1 MNQSAPKSV
10 RLQIALFGKVNAGKS
25 SFLNLVAN
33 QDVSITSPIAGT
45 TTDAVEKA
53 MELLPLGPV
62 LFIDCAGYGDN
73 TVLGAER
80 MKKSDI
86 AYSRA
91 DIIVW
96 VTNGADFNDVDR
108 AFLKKCIEEKRAV
121 MVVFNKSDISVP
133 SVEILD
139 EIKALGID
147 NILQINSLD
156 RKSREKTV
164 AIFKQALIN
173 LAPEDFIVNVPLAG
187 DLVPTRSHVV
197 LITPIDIE
205 APKGRLIM
213 PQVQTIRDLLDHDC
227 TVSVVKQNDY
237 VNFLE
242 NLKNPPALV
251 ICDSQV
257 VKKMVAETPADIPC
271 TTFSILFS
279 RLKGDLPLMAKGAM
293 AINSLKDGDKILIA
307 EGCTHHAVEDDI
319 GRVKIP
325 RMIRQFTGKDLHFEV
340 YAGHDYP
347 ENLSEYALVLHCG
360 GCMLNRR
367 ENISRIELAA
377 HLGVPITNYG
387 MAISL
392 TQGVLNRVLSPFL
405 NVVRRE
411 EKNLFICNETVLN

>member
-1 MNQSAPKSV
+1 MSMTAPKSL
-10 RLQIALFGKVNAGKS
+10 RLQIALCGKVNAGKS
-25 SFLNLVAN
+25 TFLNLVAN
-33 QDVSITSPIAGT
+33 QDVSITSNTPGT
-45 TTDAVEKA
+45 TTDVVEKA

-62 LFIDCAGYGDN
+62 LFMDCAGYGDE

-80 MKKSDI
+80 MKKSDL
-86 AYSRA
+86 AYRRA
-91 DIIVW
+91 DIVVW
-96 VTNGADFNDVDR
+96 LTDGEDFNDIDRSFLRKCVDD
-108 AFLKKCIEEKRAV
+108 KRAG

-133 SVEILD
+133 SADILD
-139 EIKALGID
+139 EIRAIGID

-156 RKSREKTV
+156 KSSREKTV
-164 AIFKQALIN
+164 AVFKQALIK

-187 DLVPTRSHVV
+187 DLVEPHSHII

-213 PQVQTIRDLLDHDC
+213 PQVQTIRDLLDHNC
-227 TVSVVKQNDY
+227 TVTVVKQDDY
-237 VNFLE
+237 INVLE
-242 NLKNPPALV
+242 NMKNPPSLV

-257 VKKMVAETPADIPC
+257 VKKMVAETPAEIAC

-279 RLKGDLPLMAKGAM
+279 RLKGDLPLMAQGAM

-325 RMIRQFTGKDLHFEV
+325 RMIRQYTGKDLQFEV

-347 ENLSEYALVLHCG
+347 ENLTEYALILHCG

-367 ENISRIELAA
+367 ENLSRIELAA
-377 HLGVPITNYG
+377 HLGIPITNYG

-392 TQGVLNRVLSPFL
+392 TQGVLDRVLVPFQ
-405 NVVRRE
+405 
-411 EKNLFICNETVLN
+411 KMM

>member
-1 MNQSAPKSV
+1 MNQTAPKSL

-25 SFLNLVAN
+25 SFLNLVAG
-33 QDVSITSPIAGT
+33 QQVSITSPIAGT

-62 LFIDCAGYGDN
+62 LFIDCAGYGDE
-73 TVLGAER
+73 TALGAER
-80 MKKSDI
+80 MKKSDL

-91 DIIVW
+91 DVIVW
-96 VTNGADFNDVDR
+96 LTNASDFGDIDR
-108 AFLKKCIEEKRAV
+108 RFLRKCSDDKRKV
-121 MVVFNKSDISVP
+121 MVVFNKIDLNLPSDDMLAEVKNCGVSDI
-133 SVEILD
+133 L
-139 EIKALGID
+139 L
-147 NILQINSLD
+147 LNSLD
-156 RKSREKTV
+156 SAAREKNI
-164 AIFKQALIN
+164 ASFKQALIK

-187 DLVPTRSHVV
+187 DLVEPHSHVI

-227 TVSVVKQNDY
+227 TVTVVKENDY
-237 VNFLE
+237 CCVLE
-242 NLKNPPALV
+242 NLKNPPSLV

-257 VKKMVAETPADIPC
+257 VKKMVSETPENIPC

-279 RLKGDLPLMAKGAM
+279 RLKGDLPLMTCGAYT
-293 AINSLKDGDKILIA
+293 INNLKDGDKILIA

-325 RMIRQFTGKDLHFEV
+325 RLIRQYTGRDLQFDV
-340 YAGHDYP
+340 YSGHDYP
-347 ENLSEYALVLHCG
+347 ENLKEYALVLHCG

-367 ENISRIELAA
+367 ENLSRIELAA

-392 TQGVLNRVLSPFL
+392 TQGVLDRVLVPFQK
-405 NVVRRE
+405 E
-411 EKNLFICNETVLN
+411 S

>member
-1 MNQSAPKSV
+1 MNRTAPKSL
-10 RLQIALFGKVNAGKS
+10 RLQIALCGKVNAGKS
-25 SFLNLVAN
+25 TFLNLVAN
-33 QDVSITSPIAGT
+33 QDVSITSNTPGT
-45 TTDAVEKA
+45 TTDVVEKA

-62 LFIDCAGYGDN
+62 LFMDCAGYGDE
-73 TVLGAER
+73 TALGAER
-80 MKKSDI
+80 MKKSDL
-86 AYSRA
+86 AYRRA
-91 DIIVW
+91 DIVVW
-96 VTNGADFNDVDR
+96 LTNGADFNDIDRRFLRKCVDD
-108 AFLKKCIEEKRAV
+108 KRAV

-133 SVEILD
+133 SADILE
-139 EIKALGID
+139 EIKTIGID

-156 RKSREKTV
+156 KSSREKTV
-164 AIFKQALIN
+164 AVFKQTLIK

-187 DLVPTRSHVV
+187 DLVEPHSHIV

-213 PQVQTIRDLLDHDC
+213 PQVQTIRDLLDYDC
-227 TVSVVKQNDY
+227 MVSVVKQDDY
-237 VNFLE
+237 VNFLA
-242 NLKNPPALV
+242 NLKTPPSLV

-257 VKKMVAETPADIPC
+257 VKKMAAETPPEIPC

-325 RMIRQFTGKDLHFEV
+325 RLIRQYTGKDLQFDV
-340 YAGHDYP
+340 YSGHDYP
-347 ENLSEYALVLHCG
+347 EDLQKYALVLHCG

-367 ENISRIELAA
+367 ENLSRIELAA
-377 HLGVPITNYG
+377 HLGIPITNYG

-392 TQGVLNRVLSPFL
+392 TQGVLDRVLMPFQ
-405 NVVRRE
+405 
-411 EKNLFICNETVLN
+411 KMM

>member
-1 MNQSAPKSV
+1 MKQSAPKSL

-25 SFLNLVAN
+25 SFLNLVAAQN
-33 QDVSITSPIAGT
+33 VSITSPVAGT

-73 TVLGAER
+73 TVLGSER
-80 MKKSDI
+80 MKKSDL

-91 DIIVW
+91 DVIVW
-96 VTNGADFNDVDR
+96 ITNADDFNDIDR
-108 AFLKKCIEEKRAV
+108 TFLEKCVSEKRQV
-121 MVVFNKSDISVP
+121 MVVFNKMDISVP
-133 SVEILD
+133 QSDLLAEVKSI
-139 EIKALGID
+139 GIE

-156 RKSREKTV
+156 TGDRDKYL
-164 AIFKQALIN
+164 AGFKQALIK
-173 LAPEDFIVNVPLAG
+173 LAPEDFVVNVPLAG
-187 DLVPTRSHVV
+187 DLVPAHSHII

-227 TVSVVKQNDY
+227 TVTVVKEND
-237 VNFLE
+237 FKSALE

-257 VKKMVAETPADIPC
+257 VKKMAAETPESIPC

-279 RLKGDLPLMAKGAM
+279 RLKGDLPLMARGAYT
-293 AINSLKDGDKILIA
+293 INDLQDGDTILIA

-325 RMIRQFTGKDLHFEV
+325 RMIRQYTGKNINVEV
-340 YAGHDYP
+340 YSGHDYP
-347 ENLSEYALVLHCG
+347 SDIEKYALIIHCG

-367 ENISRIELAA
+367 ENVSRIQFAA
-377 HLGVPITNYG
+377 QKGIPITNYG

-392 TQGVLNRVLSPFL
+392 TQGILPRVLKPFG
-405 NVVRRE
+405 
-411 EKNLFICNETVLN
+411 ID

>member
-1 MNQSAPKSV
+1 MNRTAPKSL
-10 RLQIALFGKVNAGKS
+10 RLQIALCGKVNAGKS
-25 SFLNLVAN
+25 TFLNLVAN
-33 QDVSITSPIAGT
+33 QDVSITSNTPGT
-45 TTDAVEKA
+45 TTDVVEKA

-62 LFIDCAGYGDN
+62 LFMDCAGYGDE
-73 TVLGAER
+73 TALGAER
-80 MKKSDI
+80 MKKSDL
-86 AYSRA
+86 AYRRA
-91 DIIVW
+91 DIVVW
-96 VTNGADFNDVDR
+96 LTNGADFNDIDRRFLRKCVDD
-108 AFLKKCIEEKRAV
+108 KRAV

-133 SVEILD
+133 SADILE
-139 EIKALGID
+139 EIKTLGID

-156 RKSREKTV
+156 KSSREKTV
-164 AIFKQALIN
+164 AVFKQTLIK

-187 DLVPTRSHVV
+187 DLVEPHSHIV

-213 PQVQTIRDLLDHDC
+213 PQVQTIRDLLDYDC
-227 TVSVVKQNDY
+227 MVSVVKQDDY
-237 VNFLE
+237 VNFLA
-242 NLKNPPALV
+242 NLKTPPSLV

-257 VKKMVAETPADIPC
+257 VKKMAAETPPEIPC

-347 ENLSEYALVLHCG
+347 EDLQKYALVLHCG

-367 ENISRIELAA
+367 ENLSRIELAA
-377 HLGVPITNYG
+377 HLGIPITNYG

-392 TQGVLNRVLSPFL
+392 TQGVLDRVLVPFQKE
-405 NVVRRE
+405 R
-411 EKNLFICNETVLN
+411 

>member
-1 MNQSAPKSV
+1 MIQSAPKSM
-10 RLQIALFGKVNAGKS
+10 RLQIAIFGKVNAGKS
-25 SFLNLVAN
+25 SFLNHITN
-33 QDVSITSPIAGT
+33 QQISITSPVAGT

-62 LFIDCAGYGDN
+62 LFIDCAGYGDD

-96 VTNGADFNDVDR
+96 VTAAADFNDIDR
-108 AFLKKCIEEKRAV
+108 GFLKKCAAEKRPV
-121 MVVFNKSDISVP
+121 IVVVNKTDITAP
-133 SVEILD
+133 TETLLA
-139 EIKALGID
+139 EIKSFGID
-147 NILQINSLD
+147 NILQINSLSVAD
-156 RKSREKTV
+156 RERHI
-164 AIFKQALIN
+164 AAFKQALIK
-173 LAPEDFIVNVPLAG
+173 LVPEEFIVNVPLAG
-187 DLVPTRSHVV
+187 DLVEPHSHVILV
-197 LITPIDIE
+197 TPIDIE

-227 TVSVVKQNDY
+227 MVTVVKEND
-237 VNFLE
+237 FKLSLE
-242 NLKNPPALV
+242 NLKNPPSLV

-257 VKKMVAETPADIPC
+257 VKKIAAETPENIPL

-279 RLKGDLPLMAKGAM
+279 RLKGDLPLMARGAY
-293 AINSLKDGDKILIA
+293 AIANLQDGDKILIA

-325 RMIRQFTGKDLHFEV
+325 RMIRQFTQKIIEVEV

-347 ENLSEYALVLHCG
+347 LDIEKFALIIHCG

-367 ENISRIELAA
+367 ENISRIQFAA
-377 HLGVPITNYG
+377 QKGVPITNYG

-405 NVVRRE
+405 SE
-411 EKNLFICNETVLN
+411 

>member
-1 MNQSAPKSV
+1 MNQSAPKSM

-25 SFLNLVAN
+25 SFLNHIAN
-33 QDVSITSPIAGT
+33 QHISITSPIAGT

-73 TVLGAER
+73 TGLGAER
-80 MKKSDI
+80 MKKSDL

-96 VTNGADFNDVDR
+96 ITNGADFNDIDR
-108 AFLKKCIEEKRAV
+108 NFLRKCTADKRAV
-121 MVVFNKSDISVP
+121 MVVFNKTDLVVP
-133 SVEILD
+133 SEEMLN
-139 EIKALGID
+139 EIKSFGID
-147 NILQINSLD
+147 NILQLNSLD
-156 RKSREKTV
+156 ISLRERNV
-164 AIFKQALIN
+164 ASFKQALIK

-187 DLVPTRSHVV
+187 DLVEPHSHIV

-205 APKGRLIM
+205 APRGRLIM

-227 TVSVVKQNDY
+227 TVTVVKEND
-237 VNFLE
+237 FKSALE
-242 NLKNPPALV
+242 NMKNPPSLV

-257 VKKMVAETPADIPC
+257 VKKMSAETPENIPC

-279 RLKGDLPLMAKGAM
+279 RLKGDLPLMARGAYT
-293 AINSLKDGDKILIA
+293 INSLQDGDTILIA

-325 RMIRQFTGKDLHFEV
+325 NLIRKFTGKNINIEV
-340 YAGHDYP
+340 YSGHDYP
-347 ENLSEYALVLHCG
+347 ADVEKYALIIHCG

-367 ENISRIELAA
+367 ENISRIQFAA
-377 HLGVPITNYG
+377 QKGVPITNYG

-392 TQGVLNRVLSPFL
+392 TQGVLERVLSPFAE
-405 NVVRRE
+405 RM
-411 EKNLFICNETVLN
+411 

>member
-1 MNQSAPKSV
+1 MIQSAPKSM
-10 RLQIALFGKVNAGKS
+10 RLQIAIFGKVNAGKS
-25 SFLNLVAN
+25 SFLNHITN
-33 QDVSITSPIAGT
+33 QQISITSPVAGT

-62 LFIDCAGYGDN
+62 LFIDCAGYGDD

-96 VTNGADFNDVDR
+96 VTSAADFNDIDR
-108 AFLKKCIEEKRAV
+108 KFLTKCAAEKRPV
-121 MVVFNKSDISVP
+121 IVVVNKTDITAP
-133 SVEILD
+133 TETLLA
-139 EIKALGID
+139 EIKSFGID
-147 NILQINSLD
+147 NVLQMNSLSVAD
-156 RKSREKTV
+156 RERHI
-164 AIFKQALIN
+164 AAFKQALIK
-173 LAPEDFIVNVPLAG
+173 LVPEEFIVNVPLAG
-187 DLVPTRSHVV
+187 DLVEPHSHVILV
-197 LITPIDIE
+197 TPIDIE

-227 TVSVVKQNDY
+227 MVTVVKEND
-237 VNFLE
+237 FKLSLE
-242 NLKNPPALV
+242 NLKNPPSLV

-257 VKKMVAETPADIPC
+257 VKKIAAETPENIPL

-279 RLKGDLPLMAKGAM
+279 RLKGDLPLMARGAY
-293 AINSLKDGDKILIA
+293 AIANLQDGDKILIA

-325 RMIRQFTGKDLHFEV
+325 RMIRQFTQKNIEVEV

-347 ENLSEYALVLHCG
+347 LDIEKFALIIHCG

-367 ENISRIELAA
+367 ENISRIQFAA
-377 HLGVPITNYG
+377 QKGVPITNYG

-392 TQGVLNRVLSPFL
+392 TQGVLTRVLSPLSF
-405 NVVRRE
+405 
-411 EKNLFICNETVLN
+411 